1 MAPVEAANP
10 SLGGAAGPE
19 VFRFVLPGRLEYRD
33 AAKAFLAY
41 VCEQLIRARGSE
53 PDLGHR
59 VISAFVEAFNNAVL
73 HGQSR
78 TGEPNEVEVELV
90 VLGNEL
96 TLSVSDRGAGF
107 EPELVPDPDL
117 ESLPEGGMG
126 LFIMRSFM
134 DEVRYQ
140 RSPEGKNILTMHKS
154 LTKGH

>member
-1 MAPVEAANP
+1 MGPMEAVDP
-10 SLGGAAGPE
+10 SPAGASRPE
-19 VFRFVLPGRLEYRD
+19 VFRFVIPGRLEYRD
-33 AAKAFLAY
+33 AAKAFVAY
-41 VCEQLIRARGSE
+41 VCDQLVRDHSHDD
-53 PDLGHR
+53 DLQHR

-73 HGQSR
+73 HGQTR
-78 TGEPNEVEVELV
+78 PGQPTPIEIELV
-90 VLGNEL
+90 VGPDAL
-96 TLSVSDRGAGF
+96 TLSVSDEGGGF

-140 RSPEGKNILTMHKS
+140 RTPDGKNVLTMHKA

>member
-1 MAPVEAANP
+1 MTRMEAANP
-10 SLGGAAGPE
+10 SVDGASEPE

-33 AAKAFLAY
+33 AAKAFLTY
-41 VCEQLIRARGSE
+41 ICDQLIRDRDTE

-73 HGQSR
+73 HGQR
-78 TGEPNEVEVELV
+78 RPGEPTPVEVELV
-90 VLGNEL
+90 VHQGEL
-96 TLSVSDRGAGF
+96 TISVADRGVGF
-107 EPELVPDPDL
+107 EPERVPDPDL

-134 DEVRYQ
+134 DEVRYH
-140 RSPEGKNILTMHKS
+140 RNSDGKNVLTMHKR

>member
-1 MAPVEAANP
+1 MTAVEP
-10 SLGGAAGPE
+10 TPGERTPPE
-19 VFRFVLPGRLEYRD
+19 VFRFALPGRLEYRD
-33 AAKAFLAY
+33 AAKAFVAFI
-41 VCEQLIRARGSE
+41 CDQLIRDRGFE

-78 TGEPNEVEVELV
+78 PGEPTPVEVELAV
-90 VLGNEL
+90 GDETL
-96 TLSVSDRGAGF
+96 TVSVSDEGDGF
-107 EPELVPDPDL
+107 QPELVPAPDL

-134 DEVRYQ
+134 DDVQYR
-140 RSPEGKNILTMHKS
+140 RSPQGKNVLVMQKA